1 MDRHYSLEAELGKRI
16 TSKVLFNLR
25 TIPLGNPI
33 ALYRNRRGFLWG
45 RRERRC
51 KSSPRGKI
59 AAYLAL
65 KDKPDI
71 CVRGGN
77 GPNAGHTV
85 FHDGKEYHLRLI
97 PSGFVNHSTRLM
109 IGPGVPVETAILLNE
124 IKETDSESRINVDY
138 QCAMLEERHK
148 TQECESD
155 HLSNKIGSTKSGV
168 GACNAERALRMV
180 KLARQETS
188 LRPYVA
194 DTVGEIHKAMSNG
207 RNVMVE
213 GTQGTFLSL
222 YHGTYPYVTSKDVT
236 ASQSCADVGIGPTDV
251 DDVMIIFK
259 AYVTRVGEGP
269 LEGQL
274 DREEVLRRGW
284 MEHGTVTG
292 RERRAAPFDFKLAKR
307 AVQLNGATQIALT
320 KLDVLYPS
328 VKGVRDYSDLPKEA
342 REFVLAIERETKVPV
357 TLIGTGPD
365 EKDIIDKRPT
375 RNAPRLKA
383 ALVPQRN
390 SRRTATRASVSR

>member
-1 MDRHYSLEAELGKRI
+1 
-16 TSKVLFNLR
+16 
-25 TIPLGNPI
+25 
-33 ALYRNRRGFLWG
+33 
-45 RRERRC
+45 
-51 KSSPRGKI
+51 
-59 AAYLAL
+59 
-65 KDKPDI
+65 
-71 CVRGGN
+71 
-77 GPNAGHTV
+77 
-85 FHDGKEYHLRLI
+85 
-97 PSGFVNHSTRLM
+97 LM
-109 IGPGVPVETAILLNE
+109 IGPGVPIETAILLKE
-124 IKETDSESRINVDY
+124 IRETDSENRTSVDY

-148 TQECESD
+148 TQECESE

-168 GACNAERALRMV
+168 GACNAERALRLV
-180 KLARQETS
+180 KLARQETGLS
-188 LRPYVA
+188 PYIA
-194 DTVGEIHKAMSNG
+194 DTVVEIHQALSNG
-207 RNVMVE
+207 RDVMVE

-236 ASQSCADVGIGPTDV
+236 ASQACADVGIGPTDV

-320 KLDVLYPS
+320 KLDVLYTKA
-328 VKGVRDYSDLPKEA
+328 KGVRKYGALPKEA
-342 REFVLAIERETKVPV
+342 RDFLSAIEKETNIPV

-365 EKDIIDKRPT
+365 ERDIIDKRPS
-375 RNAPRLKA
+375 RNAPRLNAK
-383 ALVPQRN
+383 LVSQR
-390 SRRTATRASVSR
+390 R

>member
-1 MDRHYSLEAELGKRI
+1 
-16 TSKVLFNLR
+16 
-25 TIPLGNPI
+25 
-33 ALYRNRRGFLWG
+33 
-45 RRERRC
+45 
-51 KSSPRGKI
+51 
-59 AAYLAL
+59 LAL

-85 FHDGKEYHLRLI
+85 FHDGREYHLRLI
-97 PSGFVNHSTRLM
+97 PSGFVNRSTRLM
-109 IGPGVPVETAILLNE
+109 IGPGVPVETAILLDE
-124 IKETDSESRINVDY
+124 IRDTDSENRISVDY

-148 TQECESD
+148 TQECESE

-180 KLARQETS
+180 RLARQETS
-188 LRPYVA
+188 LRPYVG
-194 DTVGEIHKAMSNG
+194 DTVAEIHQALSNG

-222 YHGTYPYVTSKDVT
+222 YHGTYPFVTSKDVT
-236 ASQSCADVGIGPTDV
+236 ASQACADVGIGPTDV

-274 DREEVLRRGW
+274 DRDEVLRRGW

-320 KLDVLYPS
+320 KLDVLYPKA
-328 VKGVRDYSDLPKEA
+328 KGVRDYLNLPKEA
-342 REFVLAIERETKVPV
+342 RDFAAAIERETNVPV

-365 EKDIIDKRPT
+365 EKDIIDKRPA

-383 ALVPQRN
+383 ALV
-390 SRRTATRASVSR
+390 SKRR

>member
-1 MDRHYSLEAELGKRI
+1 MTAGARFGYRY
-16 TSKVLFNLR
+16 
-25 TIPLGNPI
+25 
-33 ALYRNRRGFLWG
+33 ALHRDSRGFLRG
-45 RRERRC
+45 RRERRLQ
-51 KSSPRGKI
+51 SSPRGKI

-85 FHDGKEYHLRLI
+85 FHGGKEYHLRLI
-97 PSGFVNHSTRLM
+97 PSGFVNQSTRLM
-109 IGPGVPVETAILLNE
+109 IGPGVPIETAVLLKE
-124 IKETDSESRINVDY
+124 IKETDSENRINVDY
-138 QCAMLEERHK
+138 QCAILEERHK
-148 TQECESD
+148 TQECESE
-155 HLSNKIGSTKSGV
+155 HLSSKIGSTKSGV

-180 KLARQETS
+180 KLARQEMS
-188 LRPYVA
+188 LRPYVG
-194 DTVGEIHKAMSNG
+194 DTVAEIHKALSSG

-236 ASQSCADVGIGPTDV
+236 ASQACADVGIGPTDV
-251 DDVMIIFK
+251 DEVMIIFK

-320 KLDVLYPS
+320 KLDVLFP
-328 VKGVRDYSDLPKEA
+328 KAKEIRDYSELPKEG
-342 REFVLAIERETKVPV
+342 RDFVSKIEQETGVPV
-357 TLIGTGPD
+357 NLIGTGAGEED
-365 EKDIIDKRPT
+365 LIDRKSKSK
-375 RNAPRLKA
+375 NARTKPALLAKA
-383 ALVPQRN
+383 R
-390 SRRTATRASVSR
+390 

>member
-1 MDRHYSLEAELGKRI
+1 MGKRI
-16 TSKVLFNLR
+16 ISKVLFSLR
-25 TIPLGNPI
+25 SIPLGNPI
-33 ALYRNRRGFLWG
+33 ALYRNRWGFLWG
-45 RRERRC
+45 RRERRR

-97 PSGFVNHSTRLM
+97 PSGFVNRSTRLM
-109 IGPGVPVETAILLNE
+109 IGPGVPVETAILVNE
-124 IKETDSESRINVDY
+124 IKETESENRINVDY
-138 QCAMLEERHK
+138 QCAILEERHK

-188 LRPYVA
+188 LRPYVG
-194 DTVGEIHKAMSNG
+194 DTVAEIHKALSSD

-236 ASQSCADVGIGPTDV
+236 ASQACADVGIGPTDV

-320 KLDVLYPS
+320 KLDVLYPTA
-328 VKGVRDYSDLPKEA
+328 KGVRDYLNLPKEA
-342 REFVLAIERETKVPV
+342 RDFAVSIERETNVPV

-365 EKDIIDKRPT
+365 EKDIIDKRPA
-375 RNAPRLKA
+375 RHASRLRPT
-383 ALVPQRN
+383 LVSQGR
-390 SRRTATRASVSR
+390 

>member
-1 MDRHYSLEAELGKRI
+1 
-16 TSKVLFNLR
+16 
-25 TIPLGNPI
+25 
-33 ALYRNRRGFLWG
+33 
-45 RRERRC
+45 
-51 KSSPRGKI
+51 
-59 AAYLAL
+59 
-65 KDKPDI
+65 
-71 CVRGGN
+71 
-77 GPNAGHTV
+77 
-85 FHDGKEYHLRLI
+85 
-97 PSGFVNHSTRLM
+97 M
-109 IGPGVPVETAILLNE
+109 IGPGVPVETAILLDE
-124 IKETDSESRINVDY
+124 IRETDSGNRTSVDY

-194 DTVGEIHKAMSNG
+194 DTVGEIHQALSKG

-236 ASQSCADVGIGPTDV
+236 ASQACADVGIGPTDV
-251 DDVMIIFK
+251 DDVVIIFK

-292 RERRAAPFDFKLAKR
+292 RERRAAPFDLKLAKR

-320 KLDVLYPS
+320 KLDVLYPKA
-328 VKGVRDYSDLPKEA
+328 KGLRQYGNLPKEA
-342 REFVLAIERETKVPV
+342 RDFVSAIERETNIPV
-357 TLIGTGPD
+357 TLMGTGPD
-365 EKDIIDKRPT
+365 EKDIIDKRPG
-375 RNAPRLKA
+375 RSEPQLKA
-383 ALVPQRN
+383 TLVSQRG
-390 SRRTATRASVSR
+390 SLDRPARSGYRRL

>member
-1 MDRHYSLEAELGKRI
+1 
-16 TSKVLFNLR
+16 
-25 TIPLGNPI
+25 
-33 ALYRNRRGFLWG
+33 
-45 RRERRC
+45 
-51 KSSPRGKI
+51 
-59 AAYLAL
+59 
-65 KDKPDI
+65 
-71 CVRGGN
+71 
-77 GPNAGHTV
+77 
-85 FHDGKEYHLRLI
+85 
-97 PSGFVNHSTRLM
+97 M

-124 IKETDSESRINVDY
+124 IKETDSENRTSIDY

-155 HLSNKIGSTKSGV
+155 HLANKIGSTKSGV

-194 DTVGEIHKAMSNG
+194 DTVGEIHQALSKG

-236 ASQSCADVGIGPTDV
+236 ASQTCADVGIGPTDV
-251 DDVMIIFK
+251 DDVVIIFK

-284 MEHGTVTG
+284 MEYGTVKG

-320 KLDVLYPS
+320 KLDVLYPKA
-328 VKGVRDYSDLPKEA
+328 KGLREYGTLPKGA
-342 REFVLAIERETKVPV
+342 RDFVSAIERETNIPV
-357 TLIGTGPD
+357 TLMGTGPD
-365 EKDIIDKRPT
+365 EKDIIDKRPA
-375 RNAPRLKA
+375 RSEPQLKA
-383 ALVPQRN
+383 TLVSQRG
-390 SRRTATRASVSR
+390 SLDRPARRGYRRP

>member
-1 MDRHYSLEAELGKRI
+1 MGKRI
-16 TSKVLFNLR
+16 ISKVLFSLR
-25 TIPLGNPI
+25 SIPLGNPI
-33 ALYRNRRGFLWG
+33 ALYRNRWGFLWG
-45 RRERRC
+45 RRERRR

-85 FHDGKEYHLRLI
+85 FHNGKEYHLRLI
-97 PSGFVNHSTRLM
+97 PSGFVNRSTHLM
-109 IGPGVPVETAILLNE
+109 IGPGVPIETAILLNE
-124 IKETDSESRINVDY
+124 IKETDSENRTSVDY

-148 TQECESD
+148 TQECESE

-180 KLARQETS
+180 KLARQETG

-194 DTVGEIHKAMSNG
+194 DTVGEIHKALSNG

-236 ASQSCADVGIGPTDV
+236 ASQACADVGIGPTDV
-251 DDVMIIFK
+251 DDVVIIFK

-274 DREEVLRRGW
+274 DRGEVLRRGW

-307 AVQLNGATQIALT
+307 AVGLNGATQIALT
-320 KLDVLYPS
+320 KLDVMFPRA
-328 VKGVRDYSDLPKEA
+328 KGIRALAGLPREA
-342 REFVLAIERETKVPV
+342 RDFISQIENETKTPV
-357 TLIGTGPD
+357 ILIGTGATESD
-365 EKDIIDKRPT
+365 VIDLRT
-375 RNAPRLKA
+375 R
-383 ALVPQRN
+383 
-390 SRRTATRASVSR
+390 S